1 MRLERMNLYSGG
13 LIMVRCFGLLLALV
27 ASVQSANAALLST
40 WDFATDASGT
50 VAAGIVGTAGNM
62 SNTGPT
68 SATGTPGRTYG
79 NNGIR
84 TAVGSA
90 QVWRTSTF
98 NNVGSGSPLAA
109 RYSSLSFTNTAT
121 NGNVY
126 NLTSLDLLARNV
138 VGLNGRSVVVSYSVT
153 GQSGETVLATFN
165 RTSTAFSSG
174 SAGFAGVSLFGGDT
188 LTVYFRFFKDVTDDN
203 TTNRAVDLDNIT
215 LSGDVVPEPAS
226 MAVFGLVGLGV
237 AVARRRKK

>member
-50 VAAGIVGTAGNM
+50 VAAGIAGTAGDM
-62 SNTGPT
+62 SNSGPT

-79 NNGIR
+79 NNGVR
-84 TAVGSA
+84 TVVGSA
-90 QVWRTSTF
+90 SFWRTSTF
-98 NNVGSGSPLAA
+98 NNVGSSSPLAD

-121 NGNVY
+121 NGSVY
-126 NLTSLDLLARNV
+126 ILSSLDLLARNSV
-138 VGLNGRSVVVSYSVT
+138 ATSARSVVVSYNVT
-153 GQSGETVLATFN
+153 GQAGETVLATFS
-165 RTSTAFSSG
+165 RASTTFSSSTG
-174 SAGFAGVSLFGGDT
+174 SLDGVSLFGGDT
-188 LTVYFRFFKDVTDDN
+188 LTVYFRFFKSLTDN
-203 TTNRAVDLDNIT
+203 TTTNRAMDLDNIT
-215 LSGDVVPEPAS
+215 LNGDVVPEPAS

>member
-1 MRLERMNLYSGG
+1 MNLYSGG

-50 VAAGIVGTAGNM
+50 VASGIVGTAGDM
-62 SNTGPT
+62 TNTGAT
-68 SATGTPGRTYG
+68 AATGSPGRTYG
-79 NNGIR
+79 NNGAR
-84 TAVGSA
+84 QVVGGQ

-98 NNVGSGSPLAA
+98 NNVGSGSPLAD
-109 RYSSLSFTNTAT
+109 RYSSLSFTNTST

-126 NLTSLDLLARNV
+126 NMSSLELLARNAT
-138 VGLNGRSVVVSYSVT
+138 GIQGRSVVVSYKVT
-153 GQSGETVLATFN
+153 GQANETALATFD
-165 RTSTAFSSG
+165 RTSATFTSG
-174 SAGFAGVSLFGGDT
+174 STGFAGVSLFGGDT
-188 LTVYFRFFKDVTDDN
+188 LTVYFRFFKDSSDNN
-203 TTNRAVDLDNIT
+203 TTNRAFDLDNIT
-215 LSGDVVPEPAS
+215 LNGDVVPEPAS

>member
-1 MRLERMNLYSGG
+1 
-13 LIMVRCFGLLLALV
+13 MVRCFGLLLALV

-40 WDFATDASGT
+40 WNFATDTSGT

-62 SNTGPT
+62 SNTGPST
-68 SATGTPGRTYG
+68 GTGTPSRTYG
-79 NNGIR
+79 NNGARQVISG
-84 TAVGSA
+84 AG
-90 QVWRTSTF
+90 VWRTSTF
-98 NNVGSGSPLAA
+98 NNIGSSSPLAA

-126 NLTSLDLLARNV
+126 KMTSLDLLARNAATTQ
-138 VGLNGRSVVVSYSVT
+138 GRSVVVSYKVT
-153 GQSGETVLATFN
+153 GQANETALATFD
-165 RTSTAFSSG
+165 RTSTTFTAG
-174 SAGFAGVSLFGGDT
+174 STGFAGVDLFGGDT
-188 LTVYFRFFKDVTDDN
+188 LTVYFRFFKDSADNN
-203 TTNRAVDLDNIT
+203 TTNRAIDLDNIT

>member
-1 MRLERMNLYSGG
+1 MGLGRMNLYSGG

-50 VAAGIVGTAGNM
+50 VAAGIAGTAGNM

-68 SATGTPGRTYG
+68 SATGNPLRTYG
-79 NNGIR
+79 NNGARQVISG
-84 TAVGSA
+84 AG
-90 QVWRTSTF
+90 VWRTSDF
-98 NNVGSGSPLAA
+98 NNIGSGSPLAA
-109 RYSSLSFTNTAT
+109 RYSSLSFTNTST
-121 NGNVY
+121 VNRVKM
-126 NLTSLDLLARNV
+126 TSLDLLARNA
-138 VGLNGRSVVVSYSVT
+138 VGTTGRSVVVSYKVT
-153 GQSGETVLATFN
+153 GQASETALATFD
-165 RTSTAFSSG
+165 RTSTTFTAGSTGFS
-174 SAGFAGVSLFGGDT
+174 GVTLNTNDT
-188 LTVYFRFFKDVTDDN
+188 LTVYFRFFKDATDSG
-203 TTNRAVDLDNIT
+203 TTNRRLDLDNIT

>member
-1 MRLERMNLYSGG
+1 MNLYSGG

-50 VAAGIVGTAGNM
+50 VASGIVGTAGAM

-68 SATGTPGRTYG
+68 TATGSPGRTYG
-79 NNGIR
+79 NNGSRQLIG
-84 TAVGSA
+84 TAG
-90 QVWRTSTF
+90 VWRTSTF
-98 NNVGSGSPLAA
+98 NNVGSGSPLSA

-126 NLTSLDLLARNV
+126 KMTSLELLARNAATTQ
-138 VGLNGRSVVVSYSVT
+138 GRSVVVSYSVT
-153 GQSGETVLATFN
+153 GQAGETALATFD
-165 RTSTAFSSG
+165 RTSTTFTSG
-174 SAGFAGVSLFGGDT
+174 STGFSGVSLFGGET
-188 LTVYFRFFKDVTDDN
+188 LTVYFRFFKAVSDDN
-203 TTNRAVDLDNIT
+203 TTNRALDLDDIKLN
-215 LSGDVVPEPAS
+215 GDVVPEPAS

>member
-1 MRLERMNLYSGG
+1 MNLYSGG

-27 ASVQSANAALLST
+27 ASVQSANAALLAT

-62 SNTGPT
+62 SNTGPFT
-68 SATGTPGRTYG
+68 ATGTPGRTYG
-79 NNGIR
+79 NNGSRQVIS
-84 TAVGSA
+84 TAG
-90 QVWRTSTF
+90 VWRTSDF

-109 RYSSLSFTNTAT
+109 RYSSLSFTNTST
-121 NGNVY
+121 VNQVKM
-126 NLTSLDLLARNV
+126 TSLDLLARNA
-138 VGLNGRSVVVSYSVT
+138 VGLTGRSVVVSYKVT
-153 GQSGETVLATFN
+153 GAASETSLATFD
-165 RTSTAFSSG
+165 RTSTTFTAGSTGFS
-174 SAGFAGVSLFGGDT
+174 GVTLNSGDT
-188 LTVYFRFFKDVTDDN
+188 LTVYFRFFKDAADN
-203 TTNRAVDLDNIT
+203 TTTNRRMDLDNIT

>member
-1 MRLERMNLYSGG
+1 MNLYSGG

-27 ASVQSANAALLST
+27 ASVQSANAALLAT

-62 SNTGPT
+62 SNTGPFT
-68 SATGTPGRTYG
+68 ATGTPGRTYG
-79 NNGIR
+79 NNGSRQVIS
-84 TAVGSA
+84 TAG
-90 QVWRTSTF
+90 VWRTSDF

-109 RYSSLSFTNTAT
+109 RYSSLSFTNTST
-121 NGNVY
+121 VNQVKM
-126 NLTSLDLLARNV
+126 TSLDLLARNA
-138 VGLNGRSVVVSYSVT
+138 VGLTGRSVVVSYSVT
-153 GQSGETVLATFN
+153 GAAGETSLATFD
-165 RTSTAFSSG
+165 RTSTTFTAGSTGFS
-174 SAGFAGVSLFGGDT
+174 GVTLNSGDT
-188 LTVYFRFFKDVTDDN
+188 LTVYFRFFKDAADN
-203 TTNRAVDLDNIT
+203 TTSNRRMDLDNIT